1 VITGEQGNGVERHAA
16 TRTVCYQVLGDP
28 AVKPST
34 SGKVWFITGT
44 SRGFGRIW
52 AEAALERGDRVA
64 ATARDITAIQP
75 LADKYGDAVLP
86 MTLDITDAQADRV
99 AVARAFDHFG
109 RVDVIVNNA
118 GYGLFGAVEEVTDEQ
133 ARRQIDTGLFGAL
146 WITQAALPRL
156 RAQGSG
162 HIVQVSSLSGLVTI
176 PYLGMYQ
183 AAKFGLEGTAS
194 PWPPRLPRMASKS
207 PSSSPAPMTPTGS
220 TGPKRSLPPIRP
232 MTTSRRGGMS
242 TSAARRRRTLKA
254 SDRPCSTWSTPIS
267 RRCDCSWAAMACPW
281 SRLCTRSVLRR
292 GRRGKRSLTQP
303 TGRPPEKLS
312 GNWSNSVSYH
322 GPPSPVA
329 LWRHGEDPRGVDGRA
344 GDERRESG
352 HQTRARR
359 AA

>member
-16 TRTVCYQVLGDP
+16 TRTVCYQVIGDP

-99 AVARAFDHFG
+99 AVERAFDHFG

-118 GYGLFGAVEEVTDEQ
+118 GYGLFGAVEEVTEEQ

-162 HIVQVSSLSGLVTI
+162 HIVQISSLSGLVTI

-183 AAKFGLEGTAS
+183 AAKFGLEGYSESLATEVAAHGIKVTIVEPCPYDTDWVYGS
-194 PWPPRLPRMASKS
+194 KEVAAPNPAYDHIRAWRDEHLGGTTKADPEGVRQAMLDLVDSDKPLLRLLL
-207 PSSSPAPMTPTGS
+207 GS
-220 TGPKRSLPPIRP
+220 YGLPVVEAVDAQRLA
-232 MTTSRRGGMS
+232 TW
-242 TSAARRRRTLKA
+242 KA
-254 SDRPCSTWSTPIS
+254 
-267 RRCDCSWAAMACPW
+267 
-281 SRLCTRSVLRR
+281 
-292 GRRGKRSLTQP
+292 
-303 TGRPPEKLS
+303 
-312 GNWSNSVSYH
+312 
-322 GPPSPVA
+322 
-329 LWRHGEDPRGVDGRA
+329 
-344 GDERRESG
+344 
-352 HQTRARR
+352 
-359 AA
+359 